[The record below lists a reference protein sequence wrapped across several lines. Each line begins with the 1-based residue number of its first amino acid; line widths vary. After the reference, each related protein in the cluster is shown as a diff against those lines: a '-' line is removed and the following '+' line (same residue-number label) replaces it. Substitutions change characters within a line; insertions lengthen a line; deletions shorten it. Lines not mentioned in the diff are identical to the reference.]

1 MGASAAS
8 PASQEEEETKEQG
21 RRKEGMAEGGVK
33 SGDPH
38 REAGEDMFPYRNIQR
53 FVSFHS
59 VALLSE
65 KLPIP
70 LPCP

>member
-8 PASQEEEETKEQG
+8 AASQEEKEETKEQG

-38 REAGEDMFPYRNIQR
+38 LAGEDMFPYRNIQNR
-53 FVSFHS
+53 FFSFCRIA
-59 VALLSE
+59 V
-65 KLPIP
+65 
-70 LPCP
+70 